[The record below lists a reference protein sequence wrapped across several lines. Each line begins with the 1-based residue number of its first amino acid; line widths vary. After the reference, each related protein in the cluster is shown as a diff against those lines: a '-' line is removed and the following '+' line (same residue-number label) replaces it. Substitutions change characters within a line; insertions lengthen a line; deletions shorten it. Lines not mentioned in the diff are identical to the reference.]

1 MAYQSGKVHVNSRRK
16 QVETKKIKP
25 MEYYFFNCKW
35 KCCQKFNKMKQ
46 EKIFL
51 DFCKLVKYSLG
62 IH

>member
-1 MAYQSGKVHVNSRRK
+1 M
-16 QVETKKIKP
+16 KP

-35 KCCQKFNKMKQ
+35 KCYQKFNKMKQ

-51 DFCKLVKYSLG
+51 DFCKLGKYSLG